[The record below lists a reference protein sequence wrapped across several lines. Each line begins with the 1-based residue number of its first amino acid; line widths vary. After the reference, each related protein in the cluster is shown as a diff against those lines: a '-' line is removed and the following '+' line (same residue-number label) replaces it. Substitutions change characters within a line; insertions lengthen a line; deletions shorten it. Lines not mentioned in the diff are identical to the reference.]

1 LQCKNQPVKF
11 LIKLFLLFFLI
22 ISCGSSSYVTTE
34 KKPDFTIAFG
44 SCNRQYEDQPLWE
57 PILKNQPDV
66 FLWGGD
72 NIYSDTDNAE
82 VMNKAYQLQANNSDY
97 QKLLNK
103 VEVLGVWDDHD
114 YGLNDGGKEWHFKD
128 KSQQLFLDF
137 MNVPEKSVRR
147 SREGVY
153 HSEIFKT
160 EKGSIK
166 VILLDTRYFRDDLL
180 KSNDPDKRYEPSA
193 GTILGKKRWCWLE
206 EELKNSNASF
216 NVILSSIQ
224 ILSAEHG
231 FETWGNFPFEVEKLK
246 NTIVASEAK
255 NVILLSGDRHI
266 SGFSK
271 IEVKGLRYPL
281 FDFTSS
287 GLTHTYEEFSGEP
300 NQYRVGEVV
309 KDKSFGMLKFDF
321 VENKVLLEMR
331 GKQNKLQQEYL
342 LKF

>member
-1 LQCKNQPVKF
+1 VKF

-22 ISCGSSSYVTTE
+22 ISCGSSLYVTAE

-82 VMNKAYQLQANNSDY
+82 EMNKAYQLQANNSDY
-97 QKLLNK
+97 QKLFTK

-166 VILLDTRYFRDDLL
+166 VILLDTRYFRDDLI

-193 GTILGKKRWCWLE
+193 GTILGKKQWRWLE
-206 EELKNSNASF
+206 EELKNSDANF

-224 ILSAEHG
+224 ILSAEHR
-231 FETWGNFPFEVEKLK
+231 FETWGNFPSEVEKLK

-255 NVILLSGDRHI
+255 
-266 SGFSK
+266 K
-271 IEVKGLRYPL
+271 C
-281 FDFTSS
+281 
-287 GLTHTYEEFSGEP
+287 
-300 NQYRVGEVV
+300 
-309 KDKSFGMLKFDF
+309 DF
-321 VENKVLLEMR
+321 VKWGSPHFRIFKN
-331 GKQNKLQQEYL
+331 
-342 LKF
+342 